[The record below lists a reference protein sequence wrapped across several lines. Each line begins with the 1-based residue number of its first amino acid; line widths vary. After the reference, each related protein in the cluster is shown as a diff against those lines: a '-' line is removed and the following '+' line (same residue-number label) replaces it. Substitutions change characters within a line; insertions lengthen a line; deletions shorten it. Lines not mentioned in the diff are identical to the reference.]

1 MLQNRE
7 RAVEEAALSIIDVHT
22 HAFTD
27 ALAPKAIPSIVAV
40 ATTGGGV
47 TAHYDGTI
55 TGLIEAMDRAGVDC
69 SVVAPVATKPSQV
82 TTIND
87 WIISLDRGR
96 IIPFGAMHPDFPDPA
111 AEIAR
116 LAQHGIR
123 GIKMHSRNQGFLPD
137 EPRMAP
143 VYRAV
148 IDAGLIVLF
157 HAGRD
162 MVDSEFEARPA
173 QFADMLDEFP
183 DLICVLAHMGGYQF
197 WAEVREHI
205 CGRSVYLDTAYVP
218 GHLPDDELLAL
229 IRDHGAEK
237 VLFGSDGPW
246 TDVAAEI
253 AHLRRLGL
261 TEEELEGI
269 LGGNAERLFAG

>member
-1 MLQNRE
+1 M
-7 RAVEEAALSIIDVHT
+7 SIIDVHT

-55 TGLIEAMDRAGVDC
+55 DGLIAAMDRAGVDR

-87 WIISLDRGR
+87 WILSLDRGR
-96 IIPFGAMHPDFPDPA
+96 VIPFGAMHPDFPDPA
-111 AEIAR
+111 VEIAR
-116 LAQHGIR
+116 LAGGGIR
-123 GIKMHSRNQGFLPD
+123 GIKMHSRNQDFLPD
-137 EPRMAP
+137 EARMAP
-143 VYRAV
+143 IYRAV
-148 IDAGLIVLF
+148 IDAGLVVLF

-162 MVDSEFEARPA
+162 MVESGFEAQPA
-173 QFADMLDEFP
+173 NFAHMLDEYP
-183 DLICVLAHMGGYQF
+183 DLVCVLAHMGGYEY

-205 CGRSVYLDTAYVP
+205 CGRDVYLDTAYVP

-229 IRDHGAEK
+229 IEDHGAGK

-246 TDVAAEI
+246 TDVRAEI
-253 AHLRRLGL
+253 AHISRLGL
-261 TEEELEGI
+261 DPTELAGV
-269 LGGNAERLFAG
+269 LGENAERLLGP

>member
-1 MLQNRE
+1 M
-7 RAVEEAALSIIDVHT
+7 SIIDVHT

-40 ATTGGGV
+40 ANTGGGV

-55 TGLIEAMDRAGVDC
+55 AGLIEAMDRAGVDR

-87 WIISLDRGR
+87 WIISLPRER

-116 LAQHGIR
+116 LAGHGIR
-123 GIKMHSRNQGFLPD
+123 GIKMHSRNQDFLPD

-143 VYRAV
+143 IYRAL
-148 IDAGLIVLF
+148 IESGLIVLF

-162 MVDSEFEARPA
+162 MVESGFEARPA
-173 QFADMLDEFP
+173 HFARMLDAYP
-183 DLICVLAHMGGYQF
+183 DLTCVLAHMGGYQF
-197 WAEVREHI
+197 WGEVCDQL
-205 CGRSVYLDTAYVP
+205 CGRDVYLDTAYVP
-218 GHLPDDELLAL
+218 GNLPDDELLAL
-229 IRDHGAEK
+229 IRSHGPEK

-246 TDVAAEI
+246 TDVREQI
-253 AHLRRLGL
+253 AHISRLGL
-261 TEEELEGI
+261 TPAELTDV
-269 LGGNAERLFAG
+269 LGGNAERLLDIS